1 MLPADYR
8 RVINGIAWV
17 KRTGAPWRDLSER
30 CGPWKTCYERFR
42 MWAAA
47 GTWARMKRAVVA
59 LAGADGDIDW
69 NARADSTIVRAHQHA
84 AGARKVG

>member
-1 MLPADYR
+1 LLPADYR
-8 RVINGIAWV
+8 QVINGIAWV

-47 GTWARMKRAVVA
+47 VTWARMKRAQT
-59 LAGADGDIDW
+59 
-69 NARADSTIVRAHQHA
+69 STA
-84 AGARKVG
+84 AWESFLGMKKRYHDCCNCINL